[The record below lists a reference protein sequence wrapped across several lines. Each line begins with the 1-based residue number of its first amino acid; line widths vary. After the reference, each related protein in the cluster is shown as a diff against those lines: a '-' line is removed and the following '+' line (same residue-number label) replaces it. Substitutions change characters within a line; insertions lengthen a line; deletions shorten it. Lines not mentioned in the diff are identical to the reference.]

1 MKTSTSPQAINELLG
16 KSNDTLM
23 NAKKSTGR
31 QIPEPVVSQAPGGER
46 AKPKLGIVST
56 PQPEEVLNPEE
67 WDQGSNVTVSENIN
81 DTIGGHGETVLDNLQ
96 TWLSTYIKTAQPED
110 LQTLTLWIVHTH
122 LVRETY
128 TSARL
133 LLDSPAPGS
142 GKTTVLDHMSRLC
155 FRPVQAAS
163 LSSPSLLARLL
174 EKEPRTILIDEADR
188 TLNPKSDGVGELLA
202 VLNSGYRFGAS
213 RPVLVPDKEEGWKAV
228 EMSTFGPVAMA
239 GNAPDLPDDT
249 RSRCI
254 RVLLLP
260 DHEGTVHDSD
270 WQYIEDDARAL
281 HEQLAAWADVVR
293 EEVKT
298 LRPEYPEDL
307 RGRNR
312 ERWAPL
318 YKIALAA
325 GGQWPQNCLKLIAD
339 DLEEQKMDKEAGL
352 QRTARHLILLQDISN
367 VWPKSVDFMG
377 TADLLETIKMSNPQ
391 TWGPGHQYGALTP
404 QAMGRMLVNNF
415 SIRAARESSGSR
427 RRGYYRQDFMAAWGA
442 FGMSRAG

>member
-1 MKTSTSPQAINELLG
+1 MTTDIEALLNRSQESLKKAQNVTPPRG
-16 KSNDTLM
+16 ATIRSLPKQDNPKSN
-23 NAKKSTGR
+23 NPS
-31 QIPEPVVSQAPGGER
+31 VSHLHAVEH
-46 AKPKLGIVST
+46 KPATIT
-56 PQPEEVLNPEE
+56 PQKVNVPDVPGIENPA
-67 WDQGSNVTVSENIN
+67 I
-81 DTIGGHGETVLDNLQ
+81 LDELE

-122 LVRETY
+122 LVSETY
-128 TSARL
+128 TSPRL

-142 GKTTVLDHMSRLC
+142 GKTTVLDHASRLC
-155 FRPVQAAS
+155 FHPVQAAS

-174 EKEPRTILIDEADR
+174 EKSPRTILVDEADR
-188 TLNPKSDGVGELLA
+188 TLNPKADGVGELLA

-260 DHEGTVHDSD
+260 DLDGVVQDSD
-270 WQYIEDDARAL
+270 WQYIEDGAQQL
-281 HEQLAAWADVVR
+281 HGRITAWADAVR

-298 LRPEYPEDL
+298 SRPEYPEGL
-307 RGRNR
+307 KGRNR

-325 GGQWPQNCLKLIAD
+325 GGRWPEQCLKLISD
-339 DLEEQKMDKEAGL
+339 DLEEQQMDKESGL
-352 QRTARHLILLQDISN
+352 QRTARHLILLQDIASS
-367 VWPKSVDFMG
+367 WPDNMNFIG
-377 TADLLETIKMSNPQ
+377 TTDLLETIKMSNSQ
-391 TWGPGHQYGALTP
+391 TWGPGHHYGALTA
-404 QAMGRMLVNNF
+404 QGMGRMLVSNF
-415 SIRAARESSGSR
+415 SIRAEREPGGAR
-427 RRGYYRQDFMAAWGA
+427 RRGYYKESFVPAWKA
-442 FGMSRAG
+442 FDMNPVQSDTPPLA